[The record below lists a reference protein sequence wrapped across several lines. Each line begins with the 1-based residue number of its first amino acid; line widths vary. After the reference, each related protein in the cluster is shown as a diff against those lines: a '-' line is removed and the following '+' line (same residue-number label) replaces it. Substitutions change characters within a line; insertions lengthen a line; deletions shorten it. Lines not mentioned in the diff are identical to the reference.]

1 MKKER
6 MILTSLLAVLILT
19 NMQAQQ
25 ITNSPKLVVGVTID
39 QLRSDYLEAFSALYG
54 EKGFKRLLKEG
65 LVYHDVEYSFN
76 DVDRASAIAAIYSG
90 TPPYYNGIVA
100 DNWLDRATL
109 RVVNCVDDTKVI
121 GYETLQSSS
130 PRKLSV
136 STITDE
142 LKVSTNG
149 RGLVFSFSPF
159 REAAVFSAGHAA
171 DGAFW
176 LDDDNGRWCGTSY
189 YGNFPFWITSY
200 NDQSKPDKRIK
211 SIAWT
216 PWADANDVTLQK
228 NRNADFKYVFSDAK
242 GKVRFKTSP
251 LVNDEVNNIVGQ
263 CLQNTEIGADSISDF
278 LSVNYYGGCFDHKS
292 FSDSPE
298 EMKDVY
304 IRLDRDIAELL
315 DLVDK
320 KVGLKNTLFFVT
332 STGFNDQESINDIY
346 RIPTG
351 EFNIKR
357 CTALLNMYL
366 MAIYGD
372 GQYVDAYHGNQ
383 IYLNHKL
390 IEQKHLNL
398 TEIMNRSS
406 EFLIQVQGIKDVY
419 TSRRL
424 QFDACIPEISRI
436 KNGYNTQISG
446 DITLIINSG
455 WKFVDPDKTEQPTV
469 RNSFVEFPLIF
480 FGANVKSDNYF
491 QTVTTDYIAPTLAH
505 CMRIRAPNACRVSP
519 LAISRR

>member
-19 NMQAQQ
+19 NLQAQQ
-25 ITNSPKLVVGVTID
+25 VTNSPKLVVGVTID
-39 QLRSDYLEAFSALYG
+39 QFRSDYLEAFSALYG
-54 EKGFKRLLKEG
+54 EKGFKRLLREG
-65 LVYHDVEYSFN
+65 MVYHNVEYSFDN
-76 DVDRASAIAAIYSG
+76 VDRASAIAAIYSG
-90 TPPYYNGIVA
+90 TSPYYNGIIA

-109 RVVNCVDDTKVI
+109 RIVNCVDDSKVI
-121 GYETLQSSS
+121 GYETVQSSS
-130 PRKLSV
+130 PRKLVV

-149 RGLVFSFSPF
+149 RGLVFSFAPF
-159 REAAVFSAGHAA
+159 RETAVFSAGHAA

-176 LDDDNGRWCGTSY
+176 LDDDTGRWCGTSF
-189 YGNFPFWITSY
+189 YGNLPFWITSY
-200 NDQSKPDKRIK
+200 NEQNKPEKKIK
-211 SIAWT
+211 SLTWT
-216 PWADANDVTLQK
+216 PRTDPNDVSIQK
-228 NRNADFKYVFSDAK
+228 NKNTDFRYVFSDTK

-263 CLQNTEIGADSISDF
+263 CLQNTEIGGDSISDF
-278 LSVNYYGGCFDHKS
+278 LSVNYYAGCFDHKT

-304 IRLDRDIAELL
+304 MRLDK
-315 DLVDK
+315 DLADLIDMVDK
-320 KVGLKNTLFFVT
+320 KVGLKNALFFVT
-332 STGFNDQESINDIY
+332 STGFTDQESVNDIY

-351 EFNIKR
+351 IFNIKR
-357 CTALLNMYL
+357 CAALLNMYL
-366 MAIYGD
+366 MAIYGE
-372 GQYVDAYHGNQ
+372 GQYVDAYYGVQ

-398 TEIMNRSS
+398 TDVMNRSS

-424 QFDACIPEISRI
+424 QFDSCVPEIIRA
-436 KNGYNTQISG
+436 KNGYNTLVSG
-446 DITLIINSG
+446 DITLVINPG

-469 RNSFVEFPLIF
+469 RNSFIDFPLIF
-480 FGANVKSDNYF
+480 FGSNIKPDSSF
-491 QTVTTDYIAPTLAH
+491 QVVTTDYIAPTLAH
-505 CMRIRAPNACRVSP
+505 CMRIRAPNACKVSA
-519 LAISRR
+519 LTINRR